1 MARYLFLF
9 LFLGLGKA
17 TFGQLDLLDDEKEEE
32 QINYTK
38 ATFKTNRIINGHSIE
53 TVAKKEMDLKISHRF
68 GFINTGAYELFGL
81 DQASMRIGADYGIT
95 DDFNVGIGRSNVA
108 KTYDGFVKYKFL
120 KQSTGK
126 KMMPITAAWVSTMG
140 VTTQRWTDPD
150 REKLFSSRLHYTH
163 QLLIARKF
171 SEGFSAQ
178 FMPTVVHKNLVDST
192 DLSND
197 IVTLGIGLR
206 QKLNPR
212 TSVNLEYY
220 YVLPGQIE
228 EDKVNALSLG
238 FDIETGGHV
247 FQLFFTNASA
257 PFEKSFITDNNAK
270 WLDGDIRFGFNVAR
284 VFNF

>member
-1 MARYLFLF
+1 
-9 LFLGLGKA
+9 
-17 TFGQLDLLDDEKEEE
+17 
-32 QINYTK
+32 
-38 ATFKTNRIINGHSIE
+38 
-53 TVAKKEMDLKISHRF
+53 
-68 GFINTGAYELFGL
+68 
-81 DQASMRIGADYGIT
+81 
-95 DDFNVGIGRSNVA
+95 GRSNVA

-197 IVTLGIGLR
+197 MAFKIKRI
-206 QKLNPR
+206 
-212 TSVNLEYY
+212 
-220 YVLPGQIE
+220 
-228 EDKVNALSLG
+228 
-238 FDIETGGHV
+238 
-247 FQLFFTNASA
+247 
-257 PFEKSFITDNNAK
+257 
-270 WLDGDIRFGFNVAR
+270 
-284 VFNF
+284 